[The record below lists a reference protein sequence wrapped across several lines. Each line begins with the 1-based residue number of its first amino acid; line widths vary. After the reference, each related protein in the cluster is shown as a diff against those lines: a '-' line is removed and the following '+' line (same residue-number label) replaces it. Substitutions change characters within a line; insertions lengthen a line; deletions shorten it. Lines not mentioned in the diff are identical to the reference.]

1 VVEHFRRKGRELLVM
16 DICAGDSWAPLCKFL
31 GRSVPDE
38 PFPHENVG
46 RFKGIKRSSRRA
58 SWRLLSMLPTPTLND
73 QHVRQINA
81 SEARID

>member
-1 VVEHFRRKGRELLVM
+1 
-16 DICAGDSWAPLCKFL
+16 LCEFL
-31 GRSVPDE
+31 GRPIPDV

-46 RFKGIKRSSRRA
+46 KFRRIKHTSRRA

-81 SEARID
+81 SEAPVD